1 MHITIISAGL
11 EICRVIK
18 KLHLGKIAVNCI
30 SQKASASMKLR
41 IMKFYR
47 SNFSYQRKTLHKLT
61 IFIILACH

>member
-41 IMKFYR
+41 IMKF
-47 SNFSYQRKTLHKLT
+47 
-61 IFIILACH
+61 